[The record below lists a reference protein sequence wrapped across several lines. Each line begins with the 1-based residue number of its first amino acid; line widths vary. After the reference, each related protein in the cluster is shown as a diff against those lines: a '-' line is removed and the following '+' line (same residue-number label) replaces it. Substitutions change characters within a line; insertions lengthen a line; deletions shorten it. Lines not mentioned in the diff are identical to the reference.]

1 VTIFEELGAE
11 NGIRAAVDDFYD
23 RVTGDPEL
31 APYFAE
37 VDMVRLRRHQV
48 AMLSAATGGPN
59 TYEGRGMGPAHAGLG
74 ITGEHF
80 DKVVG
85 HLVATLQDR
94 GVEDATIGQIGAAL
108 SPLKADIVT
117 A

>member
-1 VTIFEELGAE
+1 
-11 NGIRAAVDDFYD
+11 
-23 RVTGDPEL
+23 
-31 APYFAE
+31 
-37 VDMVRLRRHQV
+37 
-48 AMLSAATGGPN
+48 
-59 TYEGRGMGPAHAGLG
+59 MGPAHAGLG